1 MNKQTIKNAIDILQN
16 EGVSAFIDRTKVHI
30 KFKQNQ
36 KKINEFKKCNYKD
49 LLFINGCPI
58 DYCERYRVIHKME
71 ELTAFGITSD
81 EATPELLSEE
91 LIKYYSGFV
100 IYRTP
105 WSEHM
110 DNFVKLAKKENK
122 VVFYDIDDLVFD
134 LEFTKT
140 IKELET
146 FTKEQ
151 LDLYNDGV
159 VKYGKMLDCCDY
171 SITTTKVIAEEMK
184 KHVKDVCIDKNIA
197 SLSMQKY
204 SNMAIDNVVR
214 DDNIVVIGYAS
225 GSITHNAD
233 FELIAPSLYKLLDK
247 YNNVYL
253 KLIGVLNIPE
263 ELKKYGERVIVTPF
277 VDYKKL
283 PNILRSLD
291 INLAPLEDT
300 IFNSAKSSIKWME
313 AGLVKVPTIASD
325 IGNFHDSITNGVDGI
340 LCSDDEWYE
349 SLEKLVLDKKL
360 REEVGENAYNTVYSK
375 YTSISSGKAITEFIK
390 SKLNKKVCFIIPS
403 TNISGGVMVATKHA
417 IMLKNN
423 GIDVTM
429 LNTDRDTKDI
439 DKLYEGNEFVNVV
452 SMIDTKIDSKIDVLV
467 ATMYFTIFNA
477 LEYHKYKKIKYLVQN
492 KEDGFYKPD
501 NYEILVANSSYY
513 VDDVEYLTISKWCK
527 NWLESDFDR
536 KVKYAPNGID
546 LDKFPFKKRDFNGK
560 IKILIEGD
568 PNSHYKNVD
577 ESFKITNEL
586 DPNKFEIVFLSYNA
600 KPKKWYKYDKFYNKV
615 SHNEVYKI
623 YQECDILLK
632 SSLLESFSYP
642 PLEMMATGGL
652 NVLVANGGNVEY
664 LENEKNCLFYKQGDI
679 EDAIKK
685 INLLI
690 ENEKIRNKIVE
701 EGLKTAQSRSWD
713 NIRKDILKLYE

>member
-1 MNKQTIKNAIDILQN
+1 MNKQTIKNAIDILKN
-16 EGVSAFIDRTKVHI
+16 DGFIAFGERTIVHV
-30 KFKQNQ
+30 KFKKNQ
-36 KKINEFKKCNYKD
+36 KRMKD
-49 LLFINGCPI
+49 LKKSNFKDILFINGCPI

-71 ELTAFGITSD
+71 ELNAFGITSD
-81 EATPELLSEE
+81 EVTPEMLSED
-91 LIKYYSGFV
+91 LIKYYSGFI

-110 DNFVKLAKKENK
+110 DNFVRLAKKENK

-134 LEFTKT
+134 LKYTKS

-146 FTKEQ
+146 FSKEQ
-151 LDLYNDGV
+151 LELYNDGV
-159 VKYGKMLDCCDY
+159 VKYGKMMDCCDY

-204 SNMAIDNVVR
+204 SEMAINEVKKEEDK
-214 DDNIVVIGYAS
+214 VVIGYAS

-233 FELIAPSLYKLLDK
+233 FELIASSLYKILDK
-247 YNNVYL
+247 YQNVYL

-263 ELKKYGERVIVTPF
+263 ELKKYGNRIIVTPF
-277 VDYKKL
+277 VNYKKL
-283 PNILRSLD
+283 PSILRSLD
-291 INLAPLEDT
+291 INLAPLENT
-300 IFNSAKSSIKWME
+300 FFNTAKSSIKWME
-313 AGLVKVPTIASD
+313 AALVKVPTIASNV
-325 IGNFHDSITNGVDGI
+325 GNFHDCITDGVDGI
-340 LCSDDEWYE
+340 LCKDNEWYE
-349 SLEKLVLDKKL
+349 KLEQLVLDLKYRNIL
-360 REEVGENAYNTVYSK
+360 GENAYRTVYSK
-375 YTSISSGKAITEFIK
+375 YTSVTSGKIVADFIK
-390 SKLNKKVCFIIPS
+390 NKLNKKVCFIIPS
-403 TNISGGVMVATKHA
+403 ANISGGIMVATKHA
-417 IMLKNN
+417 IMLKNI
-423 GIDVTM
+423 GVDVTM

-439 DKLYEGNEFVNVV
+439 DKLYDGNEFVNVV
-452 SMIDTKIDSKIDVLV
+452 SMIDSKFLGKIDVLV

-477 LEYHKYKKIKYLVQN
+477 LEYHNCKKIKYLVQN
-492 KEDGFYKPD
+492 REDGFYKPD

-513 VDDVEYLTISKWCK
+513 IDNVEYLTISKWCK
-527 NWLESDFDR
+527 DWLESDFDR
-536 KVKYAPNGID
+536 KVQYAPNGID
-546 LDKFPFKKRDFNGK
+546 LNKFPFKKRTFTGK

-577 ESFKITNEL
+577 ESFKITNQL
-586 DPNKFEIVFLSYNA
+586 DSNKFEIVFLSYNA
-600 KPKKWYKYDKFYNKV
+600 KPKKWYKYDKFYNKID
-615 SHNEVYKI
+615 HNEVYKI

-652 NVLVANGGNVEY
+652 NVLVKNDGNIEY
-664 LENEKNCLFYKQGDI
+664 LEDEKNCLFYKQGDI

-690 ENEKIRNKIVE
+690 NNEKVRNKLIE
-701 EGLKTAQSRSWD
+701 EGLKTAKSRSWD